1 MPKNLLKA
9 LMKILIKKMSNKD
22 LLSNVKKLRELTGVG
37 FNDCKFALDET
48 NGDIEKSI
56 EFLRK
61 KGIAKAS
68 KKMSRTASEGLAIV
82 KESKGQISLI
92 EINSETDFVAKN
104 EDFINFCKELSEINF
119 LVRSDINEL
128 TKTKMKND
136 LSVKDN
142 LVNLI
147 AKIGEKI
154 TIRRA
159 KFFDNSNGT
168 NFFYV
173 HSALDKGIGKII
185 SIVKLEGIQKG
196 KNDEIGNKIAMHIAA
211 SNPLAIDKDNI
222 DKKLVDK
229 ELEII
234 KAEIV
239 NSGKPKEM
247 AEKISKGK
255 ISKFLNDNSLL
266 NQIWIMDPKK
276 KITDVLKENSLEKPL
291 KILDFIRYKVGEGV

>member
-1 MPKNLLKA
+1 
-9 LMKILIKKMSNKD
+9 MSGKD
-22 LLSNVKKLRELTGVG
+22 LLENIKKLRELTGVG
-37 FNDCKFALDET
+37 FKDCKAALDET
-48 NGDIEKSI
+48 NGDIDKSI

-68 KKMSRTASEGLAIV
+68 KKMSRTATEGLALV
-82 KESKGQISLI
+82 EEKNGAISII

-104 EDFINFCKELSEINF
+104 RDFINFCKELSKINF
-119 LVRSDINEL
+119 ISKANLQDLI
-128 TKTKMKND
+128 KTKMQNGI
-136 LSVKDN
+136 LVKDN

-159 KFFDNSNGT
+159 NYFDNNKGS

-173 HSALDKGIGKII
+173 HSSIEKNIGKII
-185 SIVKLEGIQKG
+185 SVVKLDGITKNKNEGIG
-196 KNDEIGNKIAMHIAA
+196 VKIAMHVAA
-211 SNPLAIDKDNI
+211 SNPLSINKEGI
-222 DKKLVDK
+222 DKKIVDK

-234 KAEIV
+234 KAEIS
-239 NSGKPKEM
+239 NSGKPIEM
-247 AEKISKGK
+247 VEKIAMGK
-255 ISKFLNDNSLL
+255 ISKFLNENSLL

-276 KITDVLKENSLEKPL
+276 KVSDILEENKSEKDI

>member
-1 MPKNLLKA
+1 MT
-9 LMKILIKKMSNKD
+9 NKD
-22 LLSNVKKLRELTGVG
+22 LLNNIKKLREMTGVG
-37 FNDCKFALDET
+37 FNDCKAALDET

-68 KKMSRTASEGLAIV
+68 KKMSRTASEGLVLV
-82 KESKGQISLI
+82 KEESGNISLI
-92 EINSETDFVAKN
+92 EINSETDFVANNK
-104 EDFINFCKELSEINF
+104 DFINFCKELSEINF
-119 LVRSDINEL
+119 SLKSDLKKIEVSN
-128 TKTKMKND
+128 MKNGI
-136 LSVKDN
+136 SVKDN

-159 KFFDNSNGT
+159 NYFNNSNGS

-173 HSALDKGIGKII
+173 HSAVDKGIGKII
-185 SIVKLEGIQKG
+185 SVVKLSGIVKG
-196 KNDEIGNKIAMHIAA
+196 KNENIGSKIAMHIAA
-211 SNPLAIDKDNI
+211 SNPLAINKDEI
-222 DKKLVDK
+222 EKSIVDK

-234 KAEIV
+234 KAEII
-239 NSGKPKEM
+239 NTGKPAEI

-266 NQIWIMDPKK
+266 NQEWIMDPKK
-276 KITDVLKENSLEKPL
+276 KVSEVLKENSSDTPL
-291 KILDFIRYKVGEGV
+291 QILDFARFKVGEGV

>member
-1 MPKNLLKA
+1 
-9 LMKILIKKMSNKD
+9 MSNKD
-22 LLSNVKKLRELTGVG
+22 LLDNIKKLRELTGVG
-37 FNDCKFALDET
+37 FKDCKSALDES

-68 KKMSRTASEGLAIV
+68 KKMSRTASEGLVLI
-82 KESKGQISLI
+82 KEDNNKISVI

-104 EDFINFCKELSEINF
+104 KDFISFCKELSEINF
-119 LVRSDINEL
+119 SNMGNLDKLNN
-128 TKTKMKND
+128 TNMNNGT
-136 LSVKDN
+136 SVKDN
-142 LVNLI
+142 LVALI

-154 TIRRA
+154 TIRRSN
-159 KFFDNSNGT
+159 FFDSKNGL

-173 HSALDKGIGKII
+173 HSAIEKNIGKIV
-185 SIVKLEGIQKG
+185 SVVKLEGLVKG
-196 KNDEIGNKIAMHIAA
+196 KNEEIGTKIAMHIAA
-211 SNPLAIDKDNI
+211 SNPLAINKDGI
-222 DKKLVDK
+222 KKEIIDK

-234 KAEIV
+234 KAEIT
-239 NSGKPKEM
+239 NSGKPAEM

-255 ISKFLNDNSLL
+255 ISKFINDNTLL

-276 KITDVLKENSLEKPL
+276 KVSDILKENKVDKEI